1 MPSTHSYIPQKYWMS
16 FKRPHLS
23 LSEYPCFTSLLG
35 SLVYSF
41 GIKRTGPANTV
52 QLCCSIRCSLEC
64 MPNRAETAFVTLFR
78 MCFNA
83 MCSMCLT
90 RWMAVTC
97 HRPAW
102 SFFVYVF
109 MLFHISQWVHQGNA
123 LDIMGTLRSCHSL
136 SFTSL
141 SSYTTPF
148 DSSMY
153 RATCFITDVYL
164 GRGEY
169 LVKNPYA
176 PSALGPDRK
185 CVPACNSVT

>member
-1 MPSTHSYIPQKYWMS
+1 MYHQLTPPASASGTVCICRCPLPTATYFRSIGCHS
-16 FKRPHLS
+16 HLS
-23 LSEYPCFTSLLG
+23 LTEYPCFTSLLG

-52 QLCCSIRCSLEC
+52 QLCCSIRCSLER
-64 MPNRAETAFVTLFR
+64 MLNHAETALVTLFR

-83 MCSMCLT
+83 MCPMCLT
-90 RWMAVTC
+90 RWMAVIC

-123 LDIMGTLRSCHSL
+123 LEIMGTPHSCHNL

-148 DSSMY
+148 DSWQ
-153 RATCFITDVYL
+153 
-164 GRGEY
+164 GRVFG
-169 LVKNPYA
+169 
-176 PSALGPDRK
+176 
-185 CVPACNSVT
+185 

>member
-52 QLCCSIRCSLEC
+52 QLCCSIRCSLER
-64 MPNRAETAFVTLFR
+64 MLNRAETAFVTLFR

-109 MLFHISQWVHQGNA
+109 MLFHISQWVHQGNWEPFVVATVSVSHPSLHTQHPLILACTVLHA
-123 LDIMGTLRSCHSL
+123 L
-136 SFTSL
+136 
-141 SSYTTPF
+141 
-148 DSSMY
+148 
-153 RATCFITDVYL
+153 
-164 GRGEY
+164 
-169 LVKNPYA
+169 
-176 PSALGPDRK
+176 
-185 CVPACNSVT
+185 